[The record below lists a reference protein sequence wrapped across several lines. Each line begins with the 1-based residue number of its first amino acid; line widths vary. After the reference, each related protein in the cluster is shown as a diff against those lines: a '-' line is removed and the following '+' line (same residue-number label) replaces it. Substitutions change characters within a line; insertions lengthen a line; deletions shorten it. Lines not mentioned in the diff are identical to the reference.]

1 MKAIFEKL
9 LKEIK
14 NSSIVQMKA
23 SQHMIAIEST
33 KVGLASNLGDSN
45 DISKYLTKK
54 DIFSVAEMIFSDNL
68 LERSLAIAAINSA
81 LPNIKNREITA
92 ENGYNLLER
101 YGADKNVGVI
111 GHFPFVKKLKPL
123 VKNLYVFELE
133 PQEGDISAEQ
143 FSKYIKDIDILGMT
157 ATTLINNTYEGI
169 YNQFH
174 ENLKTIM
181 IGPSTPMSDV
191 MFSFGVDVLSGSIVT
206 DGELFFSEMDKNL
219 HFRETSGRAPFNV
232 FK

>member
-1 MKAIFEKL
+1 MKAIFETL

-14 NSSIVQMKA
+14 NREIKRVKA
-23 SQHMIAIEST
+23 SQHMIAIESER
-33 KVGLASNLGDSN
+33 VGLASNLGDSN
-45 DISKYLTKK
+45 DISDYIGKR
-54 DIFSVAEMIFSDNL
+54 DIFSFAEMIFSDNL

-81 LPNIKNREITA
+81 LPEIQNREITA

-101 YGADKNVGVI
+101 YGVDKTVGVI

-133 PQEGDISAEQ
+133 PQEGDISADQ
-143 FSKYIKDIDILGMT
+143 FSKYIGEIDILGLT

-174 ENLKTIM
+174 KNLKTIM
-181 IGPSTPMSDV
+181 IGPSTPMSDI
-191 MFSFGVDVLSGSIVT
+191 MFSFGIDVLSGSIV
-206 DGELFFSEMDKNL
+206 DNGDLFFSEMERNL
-219 HFRETSGRAPFNV
+219 HFRETSGRKPFNV